1 MKKKGTALFMSPFEA
16 EWQVVHM
23 QRHKQIDVI
32 YSTDSDCMLLGATEV
47 IVDIGWGKEECLLF
61 DFRNAAVECAT
72 EFKPYVDKL
81 IEIGCFGGGASL
93 VPLNDLPTGA
103 EWSDLIGFCPFTELL
118 PLRSPDFSLAASSN
132 AGFRYS
138 KDPNSINFVDPKFSD
153 EESESLGIEK
163 GRPLPIFARINFEK
177 LPPLCCLHE
186 DLLRHF
192 INARQPGLKTNDFSR
207 ANLQL
212 AVIKLKE
219 APLIHPDRAQSI
231 ISRWST
237 HEQVASIGQQWSEN
251 IWECI
256 PRLKQI
262 DDDDLMAH
270 YESEMQYIFDRV
282 QRLADGGS
290 RDSKMHFSSRQRKSE
305 TNDSFSVW
313 LRVVGEE

>member
-1 MKKKGTALFMSPFEA
+1 LQKAVDEGKVIIDLARREKTLSKGDRNDLFQSTKRQCLPDAKFYGISIIEHMKKKGTALFMSPFEA

-138 KDPNSINFVDPKFSD
+138 KDPNSINFGDPKFSD

-192 INARQPGLKTNDFSR
+192 INASRFGLST
-207 ANLQL
+207 QL
-212 AVIKLKE
+212 V
-219 APLIHPDRAQSI
+219 
-231 ISRWST
+231 ST
-237 HEQVASIGQQWSEN
+237 
-251 IWECI
+251 
-256 PRLKQI
+256 P
-262 DDDDLMAH
+262 
-270 YESEMQYIFDRV
+270 
-282 QRLADGGS
+282 
-290 RDSKMHFSSRQRKSE
+290 DSKMDKKNQSSRIPCHQE
-305 TNDSFSVW
+305 Q
-313 LRVVGEE
+313 